1 MPRRATSTTTVAF
14 APISPSSARIQTSL
28 CSSHHHRS
36 DLNFDITRL
45 THSIP
50 STKLRTFRP
59 AFFPAAPAF
68 SRTFATASVRR
79 PTAHLV
85 HMRTAAHR
93 PRTRT
98 RHQDS
103 SDTFLPT
110 ATPPAAARY
119 PASLLTTRRARTPTT
134 TNATAGHRLPT
145 FESRFLL
152 RRFNLSFETAARRS
166 TSYPGAA
173 HTFHF

>member
-1 MPRRATSTTTVAF
+1 MKNRLSACARRAGNPSADKFRLLRPLPRRATSTTTVAF

-45 THSIP
+45 TRSIP

-79 PTAHLV
+79 PTAHVV

-119 PASLLTTRRARTPTT
+119 PASLLTTP
-134 TNATAGHRLPT
+134 AG
-145 FESRFLL
+145 
-152 RRFNLSFETAARRS
+152 A
-166 TSYPGAA
+166 YA
-173 HTFHF
+173 HHY